1 MTTLITP
8 HNRRMNNSWRW
19 EAKCLGDDPAK
30 YDLDNRTSNKE
41 ATARELCAGC
51 PVKRECATD
60 ALMFEAWGTVRA
72 GVWLPGNGLINY
84 QQQHYM
90 DVLQR
95 VAAGE
100 DA

>member
-1 MTTLITP
+1 MTTPTMP

-30 YDLDNRTSNKE
+30 YDLDNRTSNKA

-51 PVKRECATD
+51 PVKSECATD

-72 GVWLPGNGLINY
+72 GVWLPGNGLMNY